1 MLDEI
6 EGKKK
11 VNVIKEHCL
20 KKVSDG
26 IEPLKES
33 SISRPSFVSTTS
45 SSSNISCYPKSLSTL
60 QDAWES
66 PVESLFSS
74 SSLRIKKVEKISLA
88 RGNGIGM
95 HSMNNS
101 GGREHKQFLKTKAMS
116 KKWLQ
121 AICEY

>member
-1 MLDEI
+1 M
-6 EGKKK
+6 
-11 VNVIKEHCL
+11 
-20 KKVSDG
+20 
-26 IEPLKES
+26 
-33 SISRPSFVSTTS
+33 
-45 SSSNISCYPKSLSTL
+45 